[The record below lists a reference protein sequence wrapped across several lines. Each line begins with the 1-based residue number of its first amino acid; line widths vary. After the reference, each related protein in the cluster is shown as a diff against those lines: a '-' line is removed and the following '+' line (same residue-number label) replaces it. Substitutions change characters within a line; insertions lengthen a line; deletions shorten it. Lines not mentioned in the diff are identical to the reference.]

1 MNYAEKKLMRLTK
14 KELCEKVIMLGL
26 RCVEL
31 ETGFDSIENEV
42 KELITQNNNLE
53 LEAKRDS
60 TEYYELL
67 KYKNHIM
74 KKYRDELKNTLP
86 EEGIFPME
94 DVTDLGGNIVCKE
107 PITLK

>member
-1 MNYAEKKLMRLTK
+1 MSYAEKKLMRLTK
-14 KELCEKVIMLGL
+14 KDLCDKVIMLGL

-31 ETGFDSIENEV
+31 ETSYDSIENDV
-42 KELITQNNNLE
+42 KEIIKQNDQLE

-74 KKYRDELKNTLP
+74 KKYRESLKP
-86 EEGIFPME
+86 EEEIFPME
-94 DVTDLGGNIVCKE
+94 EVLDLGGNVVSSD